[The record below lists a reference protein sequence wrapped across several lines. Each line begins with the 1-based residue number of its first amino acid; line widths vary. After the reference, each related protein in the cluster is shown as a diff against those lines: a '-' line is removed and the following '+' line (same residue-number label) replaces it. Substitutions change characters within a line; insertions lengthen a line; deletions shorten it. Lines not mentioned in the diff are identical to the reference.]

1 MEFKGKVAIVTG
13 GASGIGAATAELLRE
28 KQATVATVDIASGAD
43 YQADLS
49 NPAAA
54 KQVTAS
60 IVARHGPPHILVH
73 SAGIQT
79 YGTAVTT
86 SGETWARTLAVN
98 VTSAFYMT
106 REVIPH
112 LERHGGGS
120 IVLVGSVQSLGA
132 ISNSAAYITS
142 KHAILGLARSIAVD
156 FGSKGIRCNCVCPG
170 AVDTP
175 MLRWAAGRSDNP
187 DGVLEA
193 CRRLSPL
200 GRIAQPREIAEVIAF
215 LAGDGGRFVS
225 GTAMVADGGTMTP
238 IGGASFQESG
248 TGGSAGGAG
257 NASEA

>member
-1 MEFKGKVAIVTG
+1 MEFSGKVAIVTG

-28 KQATVATVDIASGAD
+28 KEATVATVDVASGAG

-49 NPAAA
+49 DPDQV
-54 KQVTAS
+54 KQVIAS
-60 IVARHGPPHILVH
+60 IVARHGPPQILIH

-79 YGTAVTT
+79 YGTAVST
-86 SGETWARTLAVN
+86 GDEIWARTLAVN

-112 LERHGGGS
+112 LVRHGGGS

-175 MLRWAAGRSDNP
+175 MLRWAAGLSGNP
-187 DGVLEA
+187 DSVLEA

-238 IGGASFQESG
+238 IGGAAFQEGG
-248 TGGSAGGAG
+248 TGGSVGGAG
-257 NASEA
+257 SATES

>member
-1 MEFKGKVAIVTG
+1 MEFSAKVAIVTG
-13 GASGIGAATAELLRE
+13 GASGIGAAAADLLRE
-28 KQATVATVDIASGAD
+28 RQATVATIDIAAGAD
-43 YQADLS
+43 FRADLS
-49 NPAAA
+49 DPAEV
-54 KQVTAS
+54 KRTVAS
-60 IVARHGPPHILVH
+60 IAARHGAPHILIH

-79 YGTAVTT
+79 YGTAAST
-86 SGETWARTLAVN
+86 SDETWARTLAVN

-106 REVIPH
+106 REVLPH
-112 LERHGGGS
+112 LERHGSGS

-156 FGSKGIRCNCVCPG
+156 FGPKGIRCNCVCPG

-175 MLRWAAGRSDNP
+175 MLRWAAGLSGNP
-187 DGVLEA
+187 ESVLEA

-225 GTAMVADGGTMTP
+225 GTALVADGGTMTP
-238 IGGASFQESG
+238 IGGAAFQESG

-257 NASEA
+257 SATGS